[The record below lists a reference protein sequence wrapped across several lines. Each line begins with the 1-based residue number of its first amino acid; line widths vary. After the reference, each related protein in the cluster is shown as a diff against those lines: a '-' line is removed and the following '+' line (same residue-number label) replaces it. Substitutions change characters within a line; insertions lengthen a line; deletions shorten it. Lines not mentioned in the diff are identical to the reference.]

1 MCLSLSITITDRN
14 DTFLSTGSFVC
25 RSTYAYGT
33 IIYSIQV
40 LYTKLLT
47 VNTKF
52 TFSGKEKRQTF
63 VYI

>member
-1 MCLSLSITITDRN
+1 M
-14 DTFLSTGSFVC
+14 FLSTGSFVC